1 MSGGSFFDVL
11 SKEAC
16 KKNTLLCVGLD
27 PHSKELKENTP
38 EAAKEFCA
46 KLIENTHEYC
56 CCYKPNAA
64 FFECFGA
71 SGVEALH
78 QVIALC
84 KEKGV
89 PVLLDAKRGDIGST
103 SEAYA
108 EAAYKAANADALT
121 ASPYMGEDSMEPLM
135 RDSSKGIFILTRTSN
150 PGASDI
156 QSLSVVD
163 DSGNRAPLYESVAK
177 LAQRWNEKYGNCG
190 MVVGATAPNEM
201 VAIRKVAPDP
211 WILAPG
217 VGFQGGD
224 LGATVRAAV
233 RADGLGLLLPVSRG
247 ISRAKDQSAE
257 AKKLRDAI
265 NDEREKAVVAKVA
278 QEKAEGHAGWTESKK
293 KLADQLMEVGCVK
306 FGTFTLKSG
315 LTSPIYIDL
324 RIPVAYPRLLAAIG
338 EAFLPLLEGL
348 EFTQLAALPYAAMP
362 IGSAVSLAGSIPMIY
377 PRKESKAYGTKADIE
392 GVFKAGEQVVVI
404 DDLITTG
411 DSKFEGFAKLESG
424 GLKVKDVVVLI
435 DRESGGADLLAAK
448 GYNLRAVFKFRD
460 LLAYWQE
467 QGKLTPEQ
475 VKEVDA
481 FLLSSVKKV

>member
-1 MSGGSFFDVL
+1 MSASSFFDVL

-108 EAAYKAANADALT
+108 EAAYKAADADALT

-163 DSGNRAPLYESVAK
+163 ECGNRAPLYESVAK
-177 LAQRWNEKYGNCG
+177 LAQK
-190 MVVGATAPNEM
+190 
-201 VAIRKVAPDP
+201 
-211 WILAPG
+211 
-217 VGFQGGD
+217 
-224 LGATVRAAV
+224 
-233 RADGLGLLLPVSRG
+233 
-247 ISRAKDQSAE
+247 
-257 AKKLRDAI
+257 
-265 NDEREKAVVAKVA
+265 
-278 QEKAEGHAGWTESKK
+278 
-293 KLADQLMEVGCVK
+293 
-306 FGTFTLKSG
+306 
-315 LTSPIYIDL
+315 
-324 RIPVAYPRLLAAIG
+324 
-338 EAFLPLLEGL
+338 
-348 EFTQLAALPYAAMP
+348 
-362 IGSAVSLAGSIPMIY
+362 
-377 PRKESKAYGTKADIE
+377 
-392 GVFKAGEQVVVI
+392 
-404 DDLITTG
+404 
-411 DSKFEGFAKLESG
+411 
-424 GLKVKDVVVLI
+424 
-435 DRESGGADLLAAK
+435 
-448 GYNLRAVFKFRD
+448 
-460 LLAYWQE
+460 
-467 QGKLTPEQ
+467 
-475 VKEVDA
+475 
-481 FLLSSVKKV
+481 